1 MSEQE
6 RQTEEILSYYSTQ
19 KDRAE
24 QSVIVQMLQEL
35 KEVNAVLTEELKRV
49 LDQSY
54 AVIEELAL
62 SEKPPHL
69 VQCKYCKKCAYGD
82 YCWS

>member
-1 MSEQE
+1 MGVLLYP
-6 RQTEEILSYYSTQ
+6 TEKKRT
-19 KDRAE
+19 A
-24 QSVIVQMLQEL
+24 VI
-35 KEVNAVLTEELKRV
+35 LTEELKRV